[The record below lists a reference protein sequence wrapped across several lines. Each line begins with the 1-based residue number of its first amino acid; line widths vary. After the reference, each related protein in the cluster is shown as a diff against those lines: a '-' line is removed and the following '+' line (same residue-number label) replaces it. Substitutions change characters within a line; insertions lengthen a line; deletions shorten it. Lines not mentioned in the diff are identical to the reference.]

1 MSEMVHPHVESVNLY
16 GSNLHLVARILTVA
30 ACVTAIIYAVFAIG
44 ELRAAAQTG
53 RTSDPTEVAMLIGFG
68 VGLAALIVSWFWQ
81 LIGGVVAVAA
91 GIFIA
96 VVVFIAPG
104 SSRFIASFVYSSPFL
119 LAGIFLLVDYFRDR
133 RRRLARASALRAFVS

>member
-1 MSEMVHPHVESVNLY
+1 MSEMVHPHVESANLY
-16 GSNLHLVARILTVA
+16 GSNLHLAARILTVA

-53 RTSDPTEVAMLIGFG
+53 RTADPTEVTMLIGFG

-104 SSRFIASFVYSSPFL
+104 TSRFIATFVYSSPFL
-119 LAGIFLLVDYFRDR
+119 LAGIFLLVDYFRER

>member
-1 MSEMVHPHVESVNLY
+1 MSEMVHPHVESANLY
-16 GSNLHLVARILTVA
+16 GSNLHLAARILTVA

-53 RTSDPTEVAMLIGFG
+53 RTADPTEVTMLIGFG

-104 SSRFIASFVYSSPFL
+104 TSRFVATFVYSSPFL
-119 LAGIFLLVDYFRDR
+119 LAGIFLLVDYFRER